1 MDFLFVGT
9 SNENFDNGYTYKL
22 LEISKDFN
30 KQMYYTVFI
39 NKNNRLVEIY
49 YNNLRVFNYNWVYKK

>member
-1 MDFLFVGT
+1 MDFLFVGA
-9 SNENFDNGYTYKL
+9 SDENFDNGHIYKL
-22 LEISKDFN
+22 VEISKDFN

-49 YNNLRVFNYNWVYKK
+49 YNNLRTFNYNWVYKK